1 LAKEGDGMVTDL
13 IGLAFAGLVAMAL
26 VWLVPIS
33 ASRNWAVSLL
43 AFGVI
48 ANLGAVFATA
58 VMYFSPPSV
67 YLDTEKNQLQFNRG
81 EKGELFGVMVKRP
94 PEECR
99 VDDKNRPWT
108 LAVGN
113 LTIIA
118 VALVFLRRTPAAAAH
133 PGLQEKGQSG
143 TP

>member
-1 LAKEGDGMVTDL
+1 MVTDF
-13 IGLAFAGLVAMAL
+13 IGLAFIGLLAMVL
-26 VWLVPIS
+26 LWLVPRS
-33 ASRNWAVSLL
+33 ASRNWAVGLL

-48 ANLGAVFATA
+48 ANLSAMIVTV

-81 EKGELFGVMVKRP
+81 EKGELFGVMVKNP
-94 PEECR
+94 PAECR

-118 VALVFLRRTPAAAAH
+118 VALVFLRRTPAEAAH
-133 PGLQEKGQSG
+133 PGLQEKGQGG
-143 TP
+143 TR